1 MPQMLIIQPTV
12 PQAPPQDPQSGS
24 SETKEQS
31 QFSPHLEN
39 AISSNKP
46 KQQAA
51 HDNDNTDT
59 QHLAEVLKENS
70 EPTSL
75 TDLYAESTPPTTN
88 SVISKSRQV
97 ESSTNLFQ
105 NVAVKIGNEP
115 ITSNTSP
122 GSYAIQ
128 SKLPLAT
135 TEPVIPNPIKPSA
148 SKGQD
153 ALISQLQHII
163 DNANETGTVSI
174 TRVGRNTP
182 PPHSISSNI
191 HGITTASL
199 AGTSE
204 PISVATTTET
214 SGLNLNGL
222 LGTNIDGIE
231 KTGGK
236 PTQQLN
242 GLRHDNQQQYYTA
255 KINSQNLAENN
266 QNFQENKQGDEL
278 SQQTL
283 SSGLQSGPPGATEQ
297 SSTFSQIS
305 TIAQETTTQLTNE
318 AAKPVILPSGII
330 VHEEEIIHQLTQ
342 RFQISSKNLDSRI
355 NLKLHPAEL
364 GELKIDL
371 TVKEGSIRA
380 NVVAQSQHTLEI
392 LEKNIPKLKTM
403 LESQGFT
410 VDEIS
415 VTAESESV
423 GEFDLF
429 DRQLFSHN
437 DFTPTPQNESRED
450 EAIFTLEDSEFAA
463 PVSSSGVNV
472 KI

>member
-1 MPQMLIIQPTV
+1 M
-12 PQAPPQDPQSGS
+12 
-24 SETKEQS
+24 
-31 QFSPHLEN
+31 
-39 AISSNKP
+39 
-46 KQQAA
+46 
-51 HDNDNTDT
+51 
-59 QHLAEVLKENS
+59 
-70 EPTSL
+70 
-75 TDLYAESTPPTTN
+75 
-88 SVISKSRQV
+88 
-97 ESSTNLFQ
+97 
-105 NVAVKIGNEP
+105 
-115 ITSNTSP
+115 
-122 GSYAIQ
+122 
-128 SKLPLAT
+128 
-135 TEPVIPNPIKPSA
+135 
-148 SKGQD
+148 
-153 ALISQLQHII
+153 
-163 DNANETGTVSI
+163 
-174 TRVGRNTP
+174 
-182 PPHSISSNI
+182 
-191 HGITTASL
+191 
-199 AGTSE
+199 
-204 PISVATTTET
+204 ATTTET